1 MGSPVPVP
9 QQRSSMPKKF
19 LKRLLPDTDS
29 MRRHKHLRHFGELL
43 RNHSLWHLNRRSV
56 SGGVAVG
63 LFVAMLPLPFQ
74 MLIAAGIAILGCVN
88 LPIAVAMVWVTNP
101 LTMGPIYYFNYRVG
115 ALLLGK
121 QPTEDQFR
129 ATVTDLIGSMLHIWK
144 PLLLGGVVVGLLM
157 AVLGWILVRMLW
169 RWHVVSRRWPK
180 Q

>member
-1 MGSPVPVP
+1 
-9 QQRSSMPKKF
+9 MPKKF

-56 SGGVAVG
+56 SGGVAAG

-101 LTMGPIYYFNYRVG
+101 LTMGPIYYFNYRAG

-121 QPTEDQFR
+121 QPTDDHFR

-144 PLLLGGVVVGLLM
+144 PLLLGGVVVGLLL